1 MLRQKGVFDRP
12 EKGRLCTHQSHNHD
26 QKRQAV
32 PVISQSHPEHQQQ
45 FGYFQHAGDFVARIF
60 VRQLPGHGRKKE
72 KRQNEKARDQVGKN
86 VRLRRHLHGYQRQQG
101 IFEQVVIQGTQKL
114 GNHQGQETF
123 GFQQHKFFLS
133 QISKTKA

>member
-1 MLRQKGVFDRP
+1 MEDGM
-12 EKGRLCTHQSHNHD
+12 
-26 QKRQAV
+26 
-32 PVISQSHPEHQQQ
+32 
-45 FGYFQHAGDFVARIF
+45 RIF
-60 VRQLPGHGRKKE
+60 RMILNILIPAGTIVLVCTLGPWLLKFFMPFVVGWCIALICNPLVKKKE